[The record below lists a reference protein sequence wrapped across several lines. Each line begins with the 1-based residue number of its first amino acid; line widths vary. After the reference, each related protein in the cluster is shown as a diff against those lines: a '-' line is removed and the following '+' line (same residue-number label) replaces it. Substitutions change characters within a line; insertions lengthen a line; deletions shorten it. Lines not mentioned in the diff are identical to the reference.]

1 MNDINIIETTE
12 KEFNVPGV
20 ETGTFTVID
29 NKLYS
34 VWNHRLLNPSCIVP
48 YGSEDIS
55 ELDNE
60 KWTLLFE
67 TLMDEFDM
75 ETANELMNVSVRY
88 ELD

>member
-1 MNDINIIETTE
+1 MNNIIETTE

-29 NKLYS
+29 NRLYS
-34 VWNHRLLNPSCIVP
+34 VWNHRLLNPTCIVP
-48 YGSEDIS
+48 FGSEDIS

-67 TLMDEFDM
+67 TLMDEYDM
-75 ETANELMNVSVRY
+75 EMATHLMDISVSY
-88 ELD
+88 NLD

>member
-1 MNDINIIETTE
+1 MNNIIETTE

-29 NKLYS
+29 NRLYS
-34 VWNHRLLNPSCIVP
+34 VWNHRLLNPTCIVP
-48 YGSEDIS
+48 FGSEDIS

-67 TLMDEFDM
+67 TLMDEYGM
-75 ETANELMNVSVRY
+75 EMTTHLMDISVSY
-88 ELD
+88 NLD